1 MRYNDT
7 KELAMNE
14 TNDKF
19 KKIQDF
25 NQKNRTDIKKK
36 KKRIFDILQ
45 IGKKEDLPSRL
56 FDWLITIVI
65 IVNITVLFLYT
76 FDYFDP
82 YRSIISIVENIT
94 LMVFLAEYILRIWTA
109 EYLYP
114 DLPPAKARLRF
125 LFSFDGIVDLFT
137 ILPVFFLSGFA
148 VLRMLRVV
156 RILHLFRINANYDSF
171 NVITNVLWEK
181 KNQLLSSLFII
192 IILMMASSL
201 CMYNV
206 EHAFQPEVFDNA
218 FAGIWW
224 SLSTIFTVGYGDI
237 YPITYTGRFL
247 AIIITILGVCVVA
260 IPTGIISAG
269 FVEQYT
275 RMQRSLNEDPNSRTI
290 ASIAID
296 ENCSFTGWTVRQVE
310 EAYMINIATI
320 VRDGNV
326 MLPSGDTRIQLD
338 DTVLYQTTTL
348 I

>member
-1 MRYNDT
+1 
-7 KELAMNE
+7 MNE

-25 NQKNRTDIKKK
+25 NQKNRTDIEKK

-45 IGKKEDLPSRL
+45 IGQKEDLPSRL

-171 NVITNVLWEK
+171 NVIPNVLWEK
-181 KNQLLSSLFII
+181 KNQLLS
-192 IILMMASSL
+192 
-201 CMYNV
+201 
-206 EHAFQPEVFDNA
+206 
-218 FAGIWW
+218 G
-224 SLSTIFTVGYGDI
+224 
-237 YPITYTGRFL
+237 
-247 AIIITILGVCVVA
+247 
-260 IPTGIISAG
+260 
-269 FVEQYT
+269 
-275 RMQRSLNEDPNSRTI
+275 
-290 ASIAID
+290 
-296 ENCSFTGWTVRQVE
+296 
-310 EAYMINIATI
+310 
-320 VRDGNV
+320 
-326 MLPSGDTRIQLD
+326 
-338 DTVLYQTTTL
+338 
-348 I
+348 